1 MRNIFFSG
9 VVRFRLGLRVS
20 RVEGTVMRENR
31 KVRLVR
37 KRELQTGNEGSKGTA
52 PLVRPEPSEREIR
65 TVVSR
70 WVRDHRQ
77 RSEEFRRTVAALFQ
91 AGEFHLPT
99 R

>member
-1 MRNIFFSG
+1 
-9 VVRFRLGLRVS
+9 
-20 RVEGTVMRENR
+20 MRENR
-31 KVRLVR
+31 QVRLIR
-37 KRELQTGNEGSKGTA
+37 KREQTGNESSKDAA

-77 RSEEFRRTVAALFQ
+77 RSEDFRRTFAALFQ
-91 AGEFHLPT
+91 AGEVRLPT